1 MSCRLDGFDYTRPL
15 YYMVTLKKRPGV
27 PDFSTL
33 APSGAPPPRDDR
45 GRECW
50 LLANGI
56 TRAFARTI
64 RGFAGKWRG
73 IAPIE
78 HFIVMPDHLHL
89 LLKIEETPDRLPL
102 GTYVFQLE
110 KALAKALWE
119 VVGKGGG
126 TVAAPPNTDAAPA
139 SVSGRAATVPPVFER
154 TWHDWIVMKRGQLAA
169 FTRYIR
175 ENPKRAWLRREN
187 RQFFTRPGTLAFA
200 GRHWFSYGN
209 PALLALPVLEPFR
222 CSRSWT
228 ADGPEWREALSRA
241 ARTGPGGA
249 GVGTFLSPCEKACGN
264 AIYRA
269 GGAFI
274 VLSPEGFPDRWH
286 PTRAKETLC
295 AAGRML
301 FLTLWPPQ
309 AARPDN
315 ATLHRRCHE
324 MGAVIASIGG
334 NAK

>member
-27 PDFSTL
+27 PDFSAL

-89 LLKIEETPDRLPL
+89 LLKIEQTPDRLPL

-119 VVGKGGG
+119 VVGSGGKGGG
-126 TVAAPPNTDAAPA
+126 TVAAPPNTDDASASVFGPAHGSAAKTANSSPAPEPSPSPDANGFPTATRPSSPSPSSNPSVAPA
-139 SVSGRAATVPPVFER
+139 HGLPTAPSGAKPCPAPPAPA
-154 TWHDWIVMKRGQLAA
+154 LAA
-169 FTRYIR
+169 
-175 ENPKRAWLRREN
+175 RAW
-187 RQFFTRPGTLAFA
+187 
-200 GRHWFSYGN
+200 
-209 PALLALPVLEPFR
+209 EP
-222 CSRSWT
+222 S
-228 ADGPEWREALSRA
+228 
-241 ARTGPGGA
+241 
-249 GVGTFLSPCEKACGN
+249 
-264 AIYRA
+264 
-269 GGAFI
+269 
-274 VLSPEGFPDRWH
+274 
-286 PTRAKETLC
+286 
-295 AAGRML
+295 
-301 FLTLWPPQ
+301 
-309 AARPDN
+309 
-315 ATLHRRCHE
+315 
-324 MGAVIASIGG
+324 
-334 NAK
+334 

>member
-1 MSCRLDGFDYTRPL
+1 M
-15 YYMVTLKKRPGV
+15 
-27 PDFSTL
+27 
-33 APSGAPPPRDDR
+33 
-45 GRECW
+45 
-50 LLANGI
+50 
-56 TRAFARTI
+56 
-64 RGFAGKWRG
+64 
-73 IAPIE
+73 
-78 HFIVMPDHLHL
+78 
-89 LLKIEETPDRLPL
+89 
-102 GTYVFQLE
+102 
-110 KALAKALWE
+110 
-119 VVGKGGG
+119 
-126 TVAAPPNTDAAPA
+126 
-139 SVSGRAATVPPVFER
+139 SGRAATVPPVFEKN
-154 TWHDWIVMKRGQLAA
+154 WHDWIVMKRGQLAA

-241 ARTGPGGA
+241 TRTGPGGA

-286 PTRAKETLC
+286 PARAKETLC

-309 AARPDN
+309 AKWAPSSPPSGATRNNGCFSQPARGPAALPGRAFPQSTAFECN
-315 ATLHRRCHE
+315 RLQ
-324 MGAVIASIGG
+324 SIFSPRPPFSRFPL
-334 NAK
+334 APRFL